1 LTVSIPNFNP
11 AAMQAEKSKEKEK
24 TTESK
29 HMTQACWTQ
38 YEILKILPRQL
49 SKNFIFTCCVDNFL
63 PQTLKMSAQ
72 LFENFYP
79 TLPYSQRTFLL

>member
-1 LTVSIPNFNP
+1 
-11 AAMQAEKSKEKEK
+11 MQAEKKSKEKEK

-38 YEILKILPRQL
+38 YEIIKILPRQL

-72 LFENFYP
+72 LIENFLSDFTPYP
-79 TLPYSQRTFLL
+79 GMSFSDSSLSWTAKN